1 MALINPIEKP
11 VMEPTLPWEKEAV
24 MTPSIIDLPNG
35 ALRMYYSA
43 GETYEP
49 DAIGIAHSYDGGL
62 TWVKHGDPIFKPDR
76 TSGKIGVWFD
86 SHKVT
91 SPHVIQHDDYFYMFY
106 AGFRNTDYSSVG
118 LVRSK
123 DGLTNWER
131 HIDNPIVDVV
141 KEAWN
146 CDAVYKPF
154 AGWSEVNQEWL
165 LWYNGRCG
173 TLERIGVSILEAKSF
188 GRFVKRD

>member
-1 MALINPIEKP
+1 
-11 VMEPTLPWEKEAV
+11 MEPTLLWEKGAV
-24 MTPSIIDLPNG
+24 MTPSVIDLPNG
-35 ALRMYYSA
+35 ALRMYYAA

-91 SPHVIQHDDYFYMFY
+91 SPHVIWHDGYFYMFY

-131 HIDNPIVDVV
+131 HIDNPIVDAV

-146 CDAVYKPF
+146 CDSVYKPF
-154 AGWSEVNQEWL
+154 AGWSEENQEWL

-173 TLERIGVSILEAKSF
+173 SLERIGVSILKAKSF
-188 GRFVKRD
+188 GRFVKRG